1 MNAPTDPSETP
12 TILMVD
18 DEPTTLEVME
28 MFLRGAG
35 YERIVRTSDSRKV
48 LELME
53 ETQPD
58 LLLLNLMMP
67 HMDGVEVLKAVRA
80 RDDLSNVPILIVTGS
95 SDPAV
100 KQRAVDHGATDFL
113 GKPIDPSELAL
124 RVRNT
129 LTASG
134 RAFASPSPG
143 PEQSR
148 GLLPKRR
155 PVAAPGTPLV
165 SRLTGDDDR
174 SRAIVEAFVSRL
186 RDKLTAMEE
195 SIAER
200 DFTELIHLAHWLKGA
215 AGTVGFDEFTEPAQA
230 LQYLA
235 RERKH
240 EPLESAIE
248 ELWALADRI
257 VVGPEAKG

>member
-1 MNAPTDPSETP
+1 MNAHKDPSETP

-35 YERIVRTSDSRKV
+35 YEQVIRTSDSREV
-48 LELME
+48 VALME
-53 ETQPD
+53 EKRPD

-67 HMDGVEVLKAVRA
+67 HMDGVEVLKAVRGHE
-80 RDDLSNVPILIVTGS
+80 DLSDVPILIVTGS
-95 SDPAV
+95 SDPAI

-134 RAFASPSPG
+134 RAFAQPAPR
-143 PEQSR
+143 PEAAR
-148 GLLPKRR
+148 RLLPKRR

-165 SRLTGDDDR
+165 SRLTGDDAR
-174 SRAIVEAFVSRL
+174 SRAIVEAFVGRL
-186 RDKLTAMEE
+186 RDKLVAMEE
-195 SIAER
+195 SIALR
-200 DFTELIHLAHWLKGA
+200 DFNELVNLAHWLKGA

-235 RERKH
+235 RERKL

-248 ELWALADRI
+248 ELWGLADRI
-257 VVGPEAKG
+257 IVGAEAAD

>member
-1 MNAPTDPSETP
+1 
-12 TILMVD
+12 
-18 DEPTTLEVME
+18 ME
-28 MFLRGAG
+28 R
-35 YERIVRTSDSRKV
+35 E
-48 LELME
+48 
-53 ETQPD
+53 QPD

-67 HMDGVEVLKAVRA
+67 HMDGIEVLKAVRG
-80 RDDLSNVPILIVTGS
+80 REDLSDVPILVVTGS
-95 SDPAV
+95 TDPAT

-113 GKPIDPSELAL
+113 GKPIDPSELSL

-129 LTASG
+129 LSASG
-134 RAFASPSPG
+134 RIFEPPAPAEDPPRHAR
-143 PEQSR
+143 PE
-148 GLLPKRR
+148 RR
-155 PVAAPGTPLV
+155 PVAAPGAPLV
-165 SRLTGDDDR
+165 SRLTGDDLR
-174 SRAIVEAFVSRL
+174 SRAIVEAFVGRL

-257 VVGPEAKG
+257 AVGPEAKG